1 MTHSSN
7 LFVDVHVLQTV
18 PPSLINRDDTGS
30 PKSAVY
36 GGVTRSRVSSQAWK
50 RATRREFNDHLN
62 LDELGERTLRVVE
75 RIAKRIR
82 NLDSEIDEATARKSA
97 EDVLT
102 ATKIKVKAVKPK
114 ADAEDQTVLQ
124 NTGYLVFLSRAQINA
139 LADLALRGIAGE
151 SITKSKAQKA
161 LTDGNSVDVAL
172 FGRMIADAP
181 ELNVDAACQVAHAIS
196 VHEAVTEYDYFTAV
210 DDNAPEDN
218 AGAGMIGTVE
228 FTSST
233 LYRYATIDV
242 KRLAENLGSEEAAL
256 RAIEAFTRSFVVSMP
271 TGKQNTF
278 ANRTRP
284 GFVMLE
290 VRNDQPVNLVGA
302 FENPIRSTSG
312 VLPQAAQEL
321 ARFAVAGEVAYGSK
335 PVRREVV
342 VADPNAEEAVA
353 AFEGAVNEDN
363 FEDAVKATIEA
374 VRTTLAG
381 DR

>member
-124 NTGYLVFLSRAQINA
+124 NTGYLVFLSRGQINA
-139 LADLALRGIAGE
+139 LAELALRGIAGE
-151 SITKSKAQKA
+151 SITKAKAQKA

-278 ANRTRP
+278 ANRTLPEAVLVQIREDQPLSLASAFERAVRP
-284 GFVMLE
+284 GIEGGYSASSVKELVNRLAEIQDAFDLAAVETLAVGTGEFNQDELE
-290 VRNDQPVNLVGA
+290 RVAQVTTLKNLVRLVV
-302 FENPIRSTSG
+302 E
-312 VLPQAAQEL
+312 VLSS
-321 ARFAVAGEVAYGSK
+321 RF
-335 PVRREVV
+335 P
-342 VADPNAEEAVA
+342 EES
-353 AFEGAVNEDN
+353 
-363 FEDAVKATIEA
+363 
-374 VRTTLAG
+374 
-381 DR
+381 